1 MSESKDKVR
10 EQLAQDIKNYL
21 ARGKVIKRYHYNEP
35 AAAELDEKYDLVEP
49 STSKRGSEDGT
60 KS

>member
-10 EQLAQDIKNYL
+10 EQLAQAIKSYL

-35 AAAELDEKYDLVEP
+35 RAAEPDVKYDLVEP
-49 STSKRGSEDGT
+49 SKLKRGSEDGI

>member
-1 MSESKDKVR
+1 MSGSKDKVR
-10 EQLAQDIKNYL
+10 EQLAQDIKSYL

-35 AAAELDEKYDLVEP
+35 GAAEPDVKYDLVEP
-49 STSKRGSEDGT
+49 SKPKRGSEDGI